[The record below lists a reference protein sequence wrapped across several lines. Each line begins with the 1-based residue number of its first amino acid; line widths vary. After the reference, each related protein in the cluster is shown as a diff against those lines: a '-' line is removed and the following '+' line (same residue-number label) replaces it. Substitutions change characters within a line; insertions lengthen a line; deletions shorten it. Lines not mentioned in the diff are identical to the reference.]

1 MTTKL
6 PANINNNAPASPV
19 SADLLLSQFGSINEA
34 FKNMKIRNAELEDG
48 TRFDR
53 DIETGKTTL
62 ISNGFAVVETPE
74 LIQVIIA
81 KPDVPRTQAIRALD
95 TPPTFTQ
102 EQQGAFVVRSQA
114 WVSTNQNKE

>member
-6 PANINNNAPASPV
+6 PANINNNAPALPV

-53 DIETGKTTL
+53 DIKTDKTIL
-62 ISNGFAVVETPE
+62 IGNGVAVVETPE
-74 LIQVIIA
+74 SIQVIIA
-81 KPDVPRTQAIRALD
+81 KPGVPRTKAIRALD
-95 TPPTFTQ
+95 TPPAFTQ
-102 EQQGAFVVRSQA
+102 EQQGAFVERSQA
-114 WVSTNQNKE
+114 WVSTNQNQE

>member
-6 PANINNNAPASPV
+6 PANINNNAPALPV

-53 DIETGKTTL
+53 DIKTGKTIL
-62 ISNGFAVVETPE
+62 ISNGVAVVETPE
-74 LIQVIIA
+74 SIQVIIA

-102 EQQGAFVVRSQA
+102 EQQGAFVERSQA
-114 WVSTNQNKE
+114 WVSTNQNQE